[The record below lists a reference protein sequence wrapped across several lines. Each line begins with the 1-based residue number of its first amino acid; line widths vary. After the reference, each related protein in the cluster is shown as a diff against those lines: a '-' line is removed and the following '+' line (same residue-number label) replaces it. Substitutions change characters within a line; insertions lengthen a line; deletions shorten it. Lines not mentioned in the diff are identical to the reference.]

1 MQTSYTSILC
11 SQASYVLYNN
21 LASVIW
27 TLSGWKL
34 GSKSWVSN
42 RASLIG
48 TLSPRDGS
56 HDGFI
61 SFQLP
66 LHHLDLQL
74 FHLVG
79 TLCPVLVLFC
89 YEGIVEAVR
98 SCIEILHNQI
108 SHISFVLAR
117 FVHRTFMT
125 TIKSVSYTHLTLP
138 TILRV

>member
-1 MQTSYTSILC
+1 MKWE
-11 SQASYVLYNN
+11 N
-21 LASVIW
+21 LD
-27 TLSGWKL
+27 T
-34 GSKSWVSN
+34 
-42 RASLIG
+42 
-48 TLSPRDGS
+48 RDGS
-56 HDGFI
+56 HDDLI

-98 SCIEILHNQI
+98 SCIEILYNQI

-117 FVHRTFMT
+117 LVHRLFMT
-125 TIKSVSYTHLTLP
+125 TIKYIIIKLLENLV
-138 TILRV
+138 

>member
-1 MQTSYTSILC
+1 M
-11 SQASYVLYNN
+11 NFKWEN
-21 LASVIW
+21 LD
-27 TLSGWKL
+27 T
-34 GSKSWVSN
+34 
-42 RASLIG
+42 
-48 TLSPRDGS
+48 RDGS
-56 HDGFI
+56 HDDLI

-98 SCIEILHNQI
+98 SCIEILYNQI

-117 FVHRTFMT
+117 LVHRPFMT
-125 TIKSVSYTHLTLP
+125 MMKYMVIICT
-138 TILRV
+138 